1 MRTWAREPII
11 SYLAR
16 RLSSCREEV
25 KAKVLWEAPSLNLP
39 AQSVF
44 FSPLILKDLL
54 GVHQLQKYIV
64 IKKGWV
70 KGFAS
75 QASLAFLAG

>member
-1 MRTWAREPII
+1 MT

-39 AQSVF
+39 DHKVF
-44 FSPLILKDLL
+44 FSPLILQDLR
-54 GVHQLQKYIV
+54 GIHQLQKHIV

-70 KGFAS
+70 KEFAC
-75 QASLAFLAG
+75 QASLSLLGGR